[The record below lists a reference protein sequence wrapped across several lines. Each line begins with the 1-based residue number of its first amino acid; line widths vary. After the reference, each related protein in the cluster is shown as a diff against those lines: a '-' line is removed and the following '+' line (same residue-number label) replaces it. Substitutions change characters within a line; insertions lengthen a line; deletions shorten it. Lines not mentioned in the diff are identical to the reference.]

1 MWKKLYKNTLIIKH
15 IKYYRGRD
23 HVKRYYVVLNFRNI
37 ILKIGIH
44 KTSKNYAKSKIE
56 TTNVIH
62 ISRTYWLKKLS
73 IKLPIMFFLTILN
86 CISLLL
92 FAEMLGNSRIPL
104 LFKRNK
110 ITHKCV
116 STSQDRW
123 AKFVTNVVCK
133 SYYKEE
139 RGGRLKRTEHGW
151 SVCPAAVTKFVG
163 GILWK
168 TSINTLL
175 TFPLPPLY
183 ILNRNLKVVVLSL
196 YL

>member
-1 MWKKLYKNTLIIKH
+1 
-15 IKYYRGRD
+15 
-23 HVKRYYVVLNFRNI
+23 
-37 ILKIGIH
+37 
-44 KTSKNYAKSKIE
+44 
-56 TTNVIH
+56 
-62 ISRTYWLKKLS
+62 
-73 IKLPIMFFLTILN
+73 MFFLTKLN

-110 ITHKCV
+110 IIHKCV

-139 RGGRLKRTEHGW
+139 RGGRLKRTGHGW

-163 GILWK
+163 GIIWK

-175 TFPLPPLY
+175 TFSP
-183 ILNRNLKVVVLSL
+183 SL
-196 YL
+196 YLEQKFKSSSFKFILIETGFTQRLIIHIY